1 MSDFKCEKVLPYADG
16 GSKTKQITEMFD
28 HIAGQ
33 YDRMNRL
40 MSLGQDRT
48 WRRRAIEALC
58 AYYPKRVM
66 DVATG
71 TGDFAIAVAERL
83 KPERVLGVDLSAE
96 MMNVGRK
103 KVAER
108 GLSDVVSF
116 EQGDST
122 LLRQEDASF
131 DAVTVAFGVRNFS
144 SIEKG
149 LSEISRVLTSNG
161 VLVILEMT
169 EPSNPMYRLGYKIYT
184 KLCLPVMARLFA
196 KDLKAYDYL
205 PASIQAF
212 PKDDEMRQ
220 ILKKCGFQSVEIS
233 KFTMQT
239 CSLYLA
245 CK

>member
-40 MSLGQDRT
+40 MSLGQDRV
-48 WRRRAIEALC
+48 WRRKAIDALEAC
-58 AYYPKRVM
+58 HPNRVL

-83 KPERVLGVDLSAE
+83 KPERVLGVDLSLE
-96 MMNVGRK
+96 MMNVGK
-103 KVAER
+103 GKVAER
-108 GLSDVVSF
+108 GLSDVVDF
-116 EQGDST
+116 AQGDST
-122 LLRQEDASF
+122 DLRLEDASF
-131 DAVTVAFGVRNFS
+131 EAVTVAFGVRNFS
-144 SIEKG
+144 SLEQG
-149 LSEISRVLTSNG
+149 LREINRVLVSG
-161 VLVILEMT
+161 GMMAILEMT
-169 EPSNPMYRLGYKIYT
+169 EPNNALLRLGYKVYT

-212 PKDDEMRQ
+212 PKDDEMRN
-220 ILKKCGFQSVEIS
+220 LLANCGFQSVEIR

-245 CK
+245 RK

>member
-40 MSLGQDRT
+40 MSLGQDRV
-48 WRRRAIEALC
+48 WRRKAIDALEVC
-58 AYYPKRVM
+58 HPKRVL

-83 KPERVLGVDLSAE
+83 KPERVLGVDLSRE
-96 MMNVGRK
+96 MMNVGK
-103 KVAER
+103 GKVAER
-108 GLSDVVSF
+108 GLSDVVDF
-116 EQGDST
+116 TQGDST
-122 LLRQEDASF
+122 DLRLEDGSF

-144 SIEKG
+144 SLEKG
-149 LSEISRVLTSNG
+149 LKEINRVLVG
-161 VLVILEMT
+161 GGMLAILEMT
-169 EPSNPMYRLGYKIYT
+169 EPNNALLRLGYKVYT
-184 KLCLPVMARLFA
+184 KLCLPVMAKLFA

-212 PKDDEMRQ
+212 PKDDEMRNL
-220 ILKKCGFQSVEIS
+220 LKMCGFQSVEIR